1 MDLPSSATPRTK
13 STADT
18 LSIRPDAVRVSTNAA
33 VGEFARH
40 LADSSRMSE
49 AARRDDRPADRR
61 ERPAA
66 TDRDRRDDEVRERDT
81 TSQKEEPKEMQA
93 SEDGEKP
100 LDSTGIAEL
109 PITTESD
116 TPALETSDNDK
127 LALTSESDADAELET
142 TEPAVDPAIEMPSV
156 DAEAVQ
162 ADTSAETVETDAAET
177 EVSTIPAEILTNSD
191 KPVALMPAAL
201 PAESAQKIPAAATA
215 GNNETSQA
223 VLGIKAPADA
233 PQPQTA
239 APQQT
244 AVDAAPA
251 GSNLET
257 ETAAI
262 PANATAAK
270 PAKGLGQ
277 EAAEAFADKKSDAK
291 QAASSANAA
300 PQSATPS
307 QAPRSVGTSQQ
318 AASLDIARAETQ
330 PVSRGSDLP
339 SGVQQTTATATVRIG
354 TLPGQSQPTQI
365 PAMAIAMQIARNLQ
379 KGTNRFDI
387 RLDPPEMGRIDVRM
401 EVRRDGHV
409 MAHLTVEKAETL
421 ELLQRDARALQQA
434 LSNAG
439 LNADEDS
446 LNFSLRDQNADET
459 HRDTAGNNRNDGD
472 TDDVETTTAPVYNVN
487 LSATGGIDIRV

>member
-1 MDLPSSATPRTK
+1 
-13 STADT
+13 DT
-18 LSIRPDAVRVSTNAA
+18 
-33 VGEFARH
+33 
-40 LADSSRMSE
+40 
-49 AARRDDRPADRR
+49 
-61 ERPAA
+61 
-66 TDRDRRDDEVRERDT
+66 
-81 TSQKEEPKEMQA
+81 
-93 SEDGEKP
+93 
-100 LDSTGIAEL
+100 
-109 PITTESD
+109 
-116 TPALETSDNDK
+116 
-127 LALTSESDADAELET
+127 ELET
-142 TEPAVDPAIEMPSV
+142 TEPAIDPAIEIPSV
-156 DAEAVQ
+156 DAEVVQ
-162 ADTSAETVETDAAET
+162 ADTSAETTETDAAEGAIGA
-177 EVSTIPAEILTNSD
+177 IPAEILANAD
-191 KPVALMPAAL
+191 KPAASTPAVL
-201 PAESAQKIPAAATA
+201 PAEPAQQMPAAATT

-223 VLGIKAPADA
+223 ILGTKASVDA

-251 GSNLET
+251 GSKLET

-307 QAPRSVGTSQQ
+307 QAPRSAGTSQQ

-330 PVSRGSDLP
+330 PASRGSDLP

-472 TDDVETTTAPVYNVN
+472 TDDVETTTAPAYNVN